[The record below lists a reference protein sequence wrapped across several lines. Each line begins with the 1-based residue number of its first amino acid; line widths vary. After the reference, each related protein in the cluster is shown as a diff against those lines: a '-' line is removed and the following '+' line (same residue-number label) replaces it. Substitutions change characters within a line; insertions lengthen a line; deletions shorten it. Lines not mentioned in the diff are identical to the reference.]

1 MALLADQKRK
11 FLLVFTDPITRK
23 TAQTRISA
31 QIPNSIFITAQD
43 GLEAIQKINNDPPH
57 VVVAEGTLSKHSG
70 HQVAR
75 MILGNKNLLQTAMI
89 IVAPIPDQES
99 FVDEVVMGRIQF
111 IEKLESDHFLGRA
124 LTKTLN
130 YCSHGDKAEFYLRFL
145 SDGDQLIRQ
154 GDRADFVYIVK
165 QGQLRADLNANGGK
179 STLGFIEVGEFVG
192 EMAYINGEP
201 RMADVVATTNCELI
215 EIPID
220 HLDHLLFT
228 KPAWSRALLKTLS
241 KRVKRAAGHTAD
253 G

>member
-1 MALLADQKRK
+1 VALLADQKRK
-11 FLLVFTDPITRK
+11 FLLVFTDEKARK
-23 TAQTRISA
+23 LAQTRIAA
-31 QIPNSIFITAQD
+31 QIPNSTFITAQD

-57 VVVAEGTLSKHSG
+57 VVVLEGNLTKHSG
-70 HQVAR
+70 HHVAR
-75 MILGNKNLLQTAMI
+75 TILGKKKLHQTAVI
-89 IVAPIPDQES
+89 IVAPIPDEDS

-111 IEKLESDHFLGRA
+111 IEKIESDHFLSRA

-145 SDGDQLIRQ
+145 SNGDLLIRQ
-154 GDRADFVYIVK
+154 GDKADFVYIVK
-165 QGQLRADLNANGGK
+165 QGQLRADLHTNGEK

-220 HLDHLLFT
+220 HLDHLLFM
-228 KPAWSRALLKTLS
+228 KPAWSKALLKTLS
-241 KRVKRAAGHTAD
+241 KRVKRAAAANG
-253 G
+253 